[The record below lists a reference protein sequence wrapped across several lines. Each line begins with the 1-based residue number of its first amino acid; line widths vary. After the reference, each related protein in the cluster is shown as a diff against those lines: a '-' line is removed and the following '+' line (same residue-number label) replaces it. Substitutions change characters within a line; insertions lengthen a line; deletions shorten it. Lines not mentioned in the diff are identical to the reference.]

1 VLTCMW
7 TPLAHSMPGA
17 GVVHH
22 INRVALLDVDDFRSA
37 PMSGHVKASMAAL
50 RRSSEPACSENPRKT
65 RAQKPHKTRMRLKR
79 KGCSKTTRFRNIFD
93 KIGCRVS
100 SHGRLTHD
108 PAVSSHA
115 AFIINAE
122 RAARPG
128 HCQMGRRSLDSAA
141 ACAAS
146 SMPPAGGAALYRTFG
161 RALKSSPDIGRI
173 KRAGLDEC
181 AV

>member
-1 VLTCMW
+1 MSKPVWRRFVGRASRPVPKTLGKRGLRNPTKQGC
-7 TPLAHSMPGA
+7 
-17 GVVHH
+17 
-22 INRVALLDVDDFRSA
+22 AL
-37 PMSGHVKASMAAL
+37 
-50 RRSSEPACSENPRKT
+50 SET
-65 RAQKPHKTRMRLKR
+65 
-79 KGCSKTTRFRNIFD
+79 GCSKTTRFRNIFD